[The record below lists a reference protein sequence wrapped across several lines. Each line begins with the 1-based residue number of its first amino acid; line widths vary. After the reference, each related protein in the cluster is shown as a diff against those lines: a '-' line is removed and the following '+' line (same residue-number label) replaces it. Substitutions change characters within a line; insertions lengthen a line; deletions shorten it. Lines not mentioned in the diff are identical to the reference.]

1 MDGREPA
8 AAAGYA
14 APMDFLVYLLALLL
28 IGLVVGALARLALPG
43 PDPLSLPA
51 TIGLGLAG
59 TLIAGLLM
67 RLLFDD
73 EDGAGI
79 VVSVLVSTLL
89 LWGLRRAR
97 GGHVTPYNTKR

>member
-1 MDGREPA
+1 
-8 AAAGYA
+8 
-14 APMDFLVYLLALLL
+14 MDFLVYLLALLL

-59 TLIAGLLM
+59 TLIAGLVM

-73 EDGAGI
+73 ESGAGI

>member
-1 MDGREPA
+1 
-8 AAAGYA
+8 
-14 APMDFLVYLLALLL
+14 MDFLVYLLVLLL

-43 PDPLSLPA
+43 PDPLSIAA

-59 TLIAGLLM
+59 TLIAGLVM

-73 EDGAGI
+73 ESGAGI

-89 LWGLRRAR
+89 LWALRRTR

>member
-1 MDGREPA
+1 MD
-8 AAAGYA
+8 
-14 APMDFLVYLLALLL
+14 LIVYIVVLAL

-43 PDPLSLPA
+43 PDPMSIWA

-59 TLIAGLLM
+59 TLIAGLIM

-73 EDGAGI
+73 AEGPGI
-79 VVSVLVSTLL
+79 LASVVVSTLL

-97 GGHVTPYNTKR
+97 GGHVTPYNHKP